1 MGKKEVRNKYGV
13 QVGDIFVQER
23 CTEDHGYHSFYQV
36 VSLRGETQVAVRRI
50 CQKDIAFD
58 GNYDEGVAPLP
69 NKWASD
75 EILIRKVQEGSKD
88 DRYSACIR
96 IDSGWCYSHAYL
108 EKKKE
113 VYWHFDGGPGYSYRL
128 RTYHP
133 EIAEQL
139 RSENGSGV
147 FAVDRP
153 FRNYDDDCRVEIR
166 YPDGRKQEAI
176 LKDLMHGS
184 EEKQNL

>member
-13 QVGDIFVQER
+13 QVGDIFVQKR
-23 CTEDHGYHSFYQV
+23 CFEDFGCHTFYQV
-36 VSLRGETQVAVRRI
+36 VSLRGETQVAVRKL

-58 GNYDEGVAPLP
+58 GHDSEGVAPLP
-69 NKWASD
+69 NEWASD
-75 EILIRKVQEGSKD
+75 EILIRKVQESEH
-88 DRYSACIR
+88 SACIK
-96 IDSGWCYSHAYL
+96 IDNFGTYDYAYL
-108 EKKKE
+108 EKIKE
-113 VYWHFDGGPGYSYRL
+113 VYWHFFGGKSYSYWFQ
-128 RTYHP
+128 THHP
-133 EIAEQL
+133 EIAKQL
-139 RSENGSGV
+139 RYENGSGV

-153 FRNYDDDCRVEIR
+153 FRNYDDDCLVEIR